1 MSDFLKARSSELETR
16 LVDGELVLLD
26 LRSQN
31 YLSLNRTGAELWPSI
46 VAGIERDELVRQL
59 AYRHD
64 LSIAVAEK
72 DLDTLVAQLR
82 EAGLLE
88 QRQDAEAPDA

>member
-1 MSDFLKARSSELETR
+1 MSDFLKARSTELEAR
-16 LVDGELVLLD
+16 LVDGEMVLLD

-46 VAGIERDELVRQL
+46 VAGIERDQLVQELID
-59 AYRHD
+59 RHA
-64 LSIAVAEK
+64 LPESVASR
-72 DLDTLVAQLR
+72 DLDTLVAQLT

-88 QRQDAEAPDA
+88 QRQDAAAPDA